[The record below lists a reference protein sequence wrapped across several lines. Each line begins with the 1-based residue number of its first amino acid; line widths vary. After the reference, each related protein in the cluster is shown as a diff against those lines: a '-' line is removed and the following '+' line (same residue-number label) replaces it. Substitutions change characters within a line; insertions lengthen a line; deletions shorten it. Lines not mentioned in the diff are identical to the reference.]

1 MVFSRI
7 KRLFGFE
14 RKKTR
19 FSRFIDSSG
28 NFEMDYPEGWKYDHD
43 IAIEDGKYT
52 VSFSSPDSHAAFV
65 ISVDASLPQ
74 DFKFPGY
81 ARNELESPSAGIYAK
96 AVRCRFHKMPA
107 YEREYCYVSG
117 GKAYCGGGMMF
128 HANQAVFSMLW
139 NCLQSTKKET
149 GRIFSRM
156 MDSFVVRQGFRIK
169 KYSKPKSD
177 G

>member
-7 KRLFGFE
+7 KKLFGLGQ
-14 RKKTR
+14 KKTR

-28 NFEMDYPEGWKYDHD
+28 NFEMDYPDGWKYDPN

-52 VSFSSPDSHAAFV
+52 VSFASPDSQSTFT
-65 ISVDASLPQ
+65 ISVDGNLPAG
-74 DFKFPGY
+74 FEFPKY

-107 YEREYCYVSG
+107 YGREYCYISG
-117 GKAYCGGGMMF
+117 GRGYCGGGMMF

-139 NCLQSTKKET
+139 NCPQYMKKET
-149 GRIFSRM
+149 GRIFSHM
-156 MDSFVVRQGFRIK
+156 MDSFVVKEVFRMRK
-169 KYSKPKSD
+169 
-177 G
+177 